1 MRDVLDLLATG
12 ASERPSDSKRCM
24 MVFVIDAQLPPAMAR
39 WLSAKGYQAVQVSD
53 VGMQNATDNEIWNLA
68 VAKGR

>member
-1 MRDVLDLLATG
+1 
-12 ASERPSDSKRCM
+12 M